1 MEMGRGAVEGNVKLS
16 ELMVVSFVEIRDT
29 KKELVGG
36 GWVLRSVWGVLN
48 QSEIGLYM
56 FFFFYPTRQDYLR
69 ARIRSAHGLALC
81 T

>member
-56 FFFFYPTRQDYLR
+56 FFFLP
-69 ARIRSAHGLALC
+69 H
-81 T
+81 